1 MGAYSLTALPITT
14 GVPFVGSPGATIS
27 RGLAADGITTDAP
40 KLGDPHLYLGTFN
53 NGVRA
58 VSTFTSELGREWQ
71 INIIENGYIGPALN
85 PFEVATPGFTLQYE
99 SPNDDLI
106 TPIKA
111 SKCSM
116 EMIINQ
122 TDTALQ
128 QLITDISQA
137 DDGKFFIYVR
147 EDKDLDGNYEPYWWG
162 PIYTDMIKEPD
173 TWPSIIKL
181 VATDNLGRLK
191 DIDYESGGLPIT
203 GNKRFTEI
211 IAEILEAGG
220 NGSAIV
226 THDYI
231 KFSTEW
237 WHNQMGASINN
248 EPMFLSA
255 IRAENY
261 WERDSDTGKYVAPSS
276 YDVLKSILNDWNAR
290 IIMTDGYYVIEQAT
304 TYSAVNRQEYITDD
318 QGQVTGNAL
327 RDTTAQVDQTNII
340 QLAQGSQDWNKA
352 LKEVKRNYLHRYA
365 SNILQP
371 QEDYW
376 EATNSATFPYAAVPM
391 NFATAGESKSL
402 QVDGQIELVIT
413 NNTGSDYTWST
424 NHVMVSMRI
433 TITNGTTTYYLN
445 KSIWD
450 GESQAQ
456 WITSTGGRYDA
467 AIPIGKLAD
476 GEQYRKVVNW
486 TIKTPS
492 WTEENMVGTLFY
504 VYYGPTPAIYVA
516 LNASGN
522 AMVSANK
529 QDFNVDPYDAAF
541 AGDTVLQGRTKFVFI
556 GLTGGSQNQDGEEIE
571 YIATNSSGTG
581 VNEYEYEQNSKIG
594 SFYKSQIEPG
604 LIRVWDGSQYVTDV
618 GEWEFASI
626 AGAKDFN
633 NLAVQERLRMNK
645 EPRDRKYVTIFGDI
659 NAYDHLAYGTGPS
672 TERYVF
678 LGGNFI
684 ANNDR
689 WQGVWEKITRATTGV
704 SGTGSS
710 LPSPTG
716 ISGIATSPTL
726 PSTPTV
732 AGLTSGLNGQNAL
745 ATANGTIPKNT
756 SVSNIPVTPFWKS
769 GVINAGNTFSV
780 MDSSGQTQT
789 FVAANH
795 VNAGDTTIPVVP
807 KTTTAPIGPASTIF
821 FSAQQ
826 QGTAIANFSALPT
839 TTTSALVI
847 TPTSGTISG
856 AGTITEMQFGGL
868 VYCTISWKTNSV
880 SSPSGQV
887 HITGFTNNLTPLG
900 NYYMLIGSGFSSLSD
915 GPIPSIVT
923 SSGLRLLNHQLGS
936 NIGAEFTPGTDIDG
950 TFIFLYSL
958 PIIPISLTANNIT
971 TGVPTLASPALTVI
985 IGLIANDITTGA
997 PVLGSPTISLAL
1009 SLTADDITT
1018 AAPTLGSP
1026 AISLAFSLT
1035 ANGITTGVPTLG
1047 NPTAAIVPAFLLD
1060 TYTGAAAGYSL
1071 RRISGV
1077 ATNSLRVRR
1086 SSDNAE
1092 TDIGFAVDGNLDNAA
1107 LLAFVGTGGTD
1118 NGYVTTW
1125 YDQSGNSRHATQTS
1139 ATAQPQIVSAG
1150 NIITVNGYQV
1160 IKYDGSNDNLNLNV
1174 SGAGRDMLMGG
1185 SDASEF
1191 YGFSS
1196 AIFTYRTLQ
1205 NQNSTEHPLN
1215 ESIRVIWGRSLSAAE
1230 KTGIETE
1237 VTYTDWVWADITNFS
1252 GYWSNRFEI
1261 TDFPLIDTSNGT
1273 NFSNAW
1279 AYCSRITSFPILDV
1293 SNATNLFAAWR
1304 NMTGLT
1310 SFPVLDTS
1318 SCTNFF
1324 FSWAFS
1330 TGLTSFPALNMNN
1343 GTSFYGAWRGCTSLQ
1358 NFPANMFDSVT
1369 GTNFTDAFRDTN
1381 LTQTSIDNVLTSIDT
1396 ANTSNG
1402 TFLQS
1407 GGSAPSTTGENAI
1420 DNLRARG
1427 WTVTVT
1433 GGY

>member
-1 MGAYSLTALPITT
+1 MKFFLNDITGAAFAYSYKKLNANYAGACLRISRSNDFAETDIGFGADGYMDIAAVESFLPSIGTTVYARVVRWYDQSGNGSDATQTNYTRQPYVAFRSSLNVFTVYGLNSSTAVPQGILFNGSTFLDAPSVYSQAGGFTTLYHFQSPQTTVERVFFNLSNATEKFAHQQANGGTANQLSSQHVNSAATFSDTASITFFAYGDYAITDYLTAGPTAQNAYLQGTLMTGTVTSRNVYNTNVLGARNSTSYYAFGNMHTFIAYDTDKYADVSEINSYFIGIRPGIWYLLGQDIDTAPATTGSPTAGVIKNLSASPITT
-14 GVPFVGSPGATIS
+14 GAPFVGSPGLGITI
-27 RGLAADGITTDAP
+27 GLTASGITTGLPA
-40 KLGDPHLYLGTFN
+40 LGNPTLYLGTFN
-53 NGVRA
+53 IGTRA
-58 VSTFTSELGREWQ
+58 ISTFTSELGREWQ
-71 INIIENGYIGPALN
+71 ILIIEDGHSGPSLN
-85 PFEVATPGFTLQYE
+85 QFEVAAPGFTLQYE

-147 EDKDLDGNYEPYWWG
+147 EDKDLNGSYEPYWWG

-173 TWPSIIKL
+173 TWPSVIKL

-261 WERDSDTGKYVAPSS
+261 WERDSDTGKYVSPSS

-327 RDTTAQVDQTNII
+327 RNTTAQVDQTNII

-365 SNILQP
+365 SNILSP

-376 EATNSATFPYAAVPM
+376 EATNSATFPYAAVAM
-391 NFATAGESKSL
+391 NFATAGTNKSL
-402 QVDGQIELVIT
+402 QIDGQMELVIT

-433 TITNGTTTYYLN
+433 EISNGTTTYLLD

-450 GESQAQ
+450 DESQAQ
-456 WITSTGGRYDA
+456 WVTSSGGRYDA

-476 GEQYRKVVNW
+476 GDQYRKIVNF
-486 TIKTPS
+486 TVKTPS
-492 WTEENMVGTLFY
+492 WTEENMLGTLFY
-504 VYYGPTPAIYVA
+504 VYYGNTPAIYVA

-529 QDFNVDPYDAAF
+529 QDFNIDPYDAAF
-541 AGDTVLQGRTKFVFI
+541 SGDTVLQGRTKFVFI
-556 GLTGGSQNQDGEEIE
+556 GLTGGDQNQDGEEIE

-581 VNEYEYEQNSKIG
+581 VNEYEYEQDSKIG
-594 SFYKSQIEPG
+594 SFFKSQIEPG

-618 GEWEFASI
+618 GEWEFAAI

-726 PSTPTV
+726 PSTPAV

-756 SVSNIPVTPFWKS
+756 SISNIPITPFWKS
-769 GVINAGNTFSV
+769 GVINSGDTFSV
-780 MDSSGQTQT
+780 LDSSGQVQNFTAT
-789 FVAANH
+789 ADVKS
-795 VNAGDTTIPVVP
+795 GDTSISVSS
-807 KTTTAPIGPASTIF
+807 TTTSIPIGPGSTI
-821 FSAQQ
+821 SYNAQQ
-826 QGTAIANFSALPT
+826 QSQYITNLANIPT
-839 TTTSALVI
+839 IVTTSISSLLV
-847 TPTSGTISG
+847 TSGSVTGSG
-856 AGTITEMQFGGL
+856 FYYQQNHNGL
-868 VYCTISWKTNSV
+868 VFVNIQFAVSGV
-880 SSPSGQV
+880 SSP
-887 HITGFTNNLTPLG
+887 TGSVQLQSLNWPIPQAGYRFS
-900 NYYMLIGSGFSSLSD
+900 YYVDTLVTLSD
-915 GPIPSIVT
+915 GIKPMISQASGNLRLFDET
-923 SSGLRLLNHQLGS
+923 LSGL
-936 NIGAEFTPGTDIDG
+936 
-950 TFIFLYSL
+950 
-958 PIIPISLTANNIT
+958 
-971 TGVPTLASPALTVI
+971 
-985 IGLIANDITTGA
+985 
-997 PVLGSPTISLAL
+997 
-1009 SLTADDITT
+1009 
-1018 AAPTLGSP
+1018 
-1026 AISLAFSLT
+1026 
-1035 ANGITTGVPTLG
+1035 
-1047 NPTAAIVPAFLLD
+1047 
-1060 TYTGAAAGYSL
+1060 
-1071 RRISGV
+1071 
-1077 ATNSLRVRR
+1077 
-1086 SSDNAE
+1086 
-1092 TDIGFAVDGNLDNAA
+1092 
-1107 LLAFVGTGGTD
+1107 
-1118 NGYVTTW
+1118 
-1125 YDQSGNSRHATQTS
+1125 
-1139 ATAQPQIVSAG
+1139 
-1150 NIITVNGYQV
+1150 
-1160 IKYDGSNDNLNLNV
+1160 DGS
-1174 SGAGRDMLMGG
+1174 
-1185 SDASEF
+1185 
-1191 YGFSS
+1191 
-1196 AIFTYRTLQ
+1196 
-1205 NQNSTEHPLN
+1205 
-1215 ESIRVIWGRSLSAAE
+1215 
-1230 KTGIETE
+1230 
-1237 VTYTDWVWADITNFS
+1237 
-1252 GYWSNRFEI
+1252 EI
-1261 TDFPLIDTSNGT
+1261 
-1273 NFSNAW
+1273 
-1279 AYCSRITSFPILDV
+1279 
-1293 SNATNLFAAWR
+1293 
-1304 NMTGLT
+1304 
-1310 SFPVLDTS
+1310 
-1318 SCTNFF
+1318 
-1324 FSWAFS
+1324 
-1330 TGLTSFPALNMNN
+1330 
-1343 GTSFYGAWRGCTSLQ
+1343 Q
-1358 NFPANMFDSVT
+1358 T
-1369 GTNFTDAFRDTN
+1369 GTKIFATIVYPD
-1381 LTQTSIDNVLTSIDT
+1381 SI
-1396 ANTSNG
+1396 
-1402 TFLQS
+1402 
-1407 GGSAPSTTGENAI
+1407 
-1420 DNLRARG
+1420 
-1427 WTVTVT
+1427 
-1433 GGY
+1433 